1 MSLLPLGDPA
11 GAATSVVAGL
21 AVDRFAQ
28 LPNGRPSVPE
38 DLLAILLLCTLDV
51 DPDAPDPKVVAAKVQ
66 MAKLGF
72 GHRVPLTEP
81 ERLGLHLLTAWRLDR
96 QSPASIRRVLEQ
108 QHRVDQRQLIRSLWQ
123 RCLKLW
129 HRIEQDRATMEQRCE
144 LLAQELTSHLPDGLA
159 LQSHQL
165 EGVLRARE
173 RDFRFLF
180 ADDMGLGKTIEM
192 LACSLLLGDSAFP
205 MLVCSPLSMVGKWR
219 AEALKWMSRRDIEVH
234 NLTRGCGPKKLVE
247 ETRARGKRLVMTG
260 TWSQLVA
267 HEGQIREVKPGLFIG
282 DESHYICGWE
292 SKRTLSAIRC
302 RSSFGAVLLGTGT
315 LMPNGRHI
323 EAYPQLKMVAPDL
336 FAYLKPKSR
345 SEDGLPRGDRPGF
358 LKHFC
363 GPKKVFLGRDS
374 RGRENSATSYKGRSH
389 EVEFGHL
396 LAPVMIRRTKP
407 EVFGEDGLPP
417 KTRYAIPVD
426 ISDAQRM
433 RLARA
438 RDQIKAKIRKRA
450 VDLEKELREEGLP
463 QDRIDQRMKRTLS
476 SEAVTLLSELRIKL
490 GHIKADW
497 SKQRVKELIK
507 EGHKVV
513 VFGWHDEVIRSAAEH
528 YRKAGLSV
536 LLGTGSMTGGKR
548 DRIVAEA
555 EKGTHDVVVLS
566 SAYREG
572 ITLISYDRLIMLER
586 WWIPGHEMQAEDR
599 IYRIGQLREVAIEY
613 PIVPNSYDDAVGD
626 LQVWKEQG
634 QHQAQGSAQE
644 RTYQW
649 LMAA

>member
-21 AVDRFAQ
+21 AMDRFAQ
-28 LPNGRPSVPE
+28 LPNGRPSEPE

-72 GHRVPLTEP
+72 GHRLPLTEP
-81 ERLGLHLLTAWRLDR
+81 ERLGLNLLTAWRLDG
-96 QSPASIRRVLEQ
+96 QSPPAIRRVLDQ
-108 QHRVDQRQLIRSLWQ
+108 QFRTDQRALLRNLWQ
-123 RCLKLW
+123 RCLGLW
-129 HRIEQDRATMEQRCE
+129 GRVEQSRATMEQRCE
-144 LLAQELTSHLPDGLA
+144 ALAQELTHHLPSGLA
-159 LQSHQL
+159 LRPHQL

-192 LACSLLLGDSAFP
+192 LTCALLLGDAAFP
-205 MLVCSPLSMVGKWR
+205 MLVCSPLSMVGKWKS
-219 AEALKWMSRRDIEVH
+219 EALKWMSRRDIVVRK
-234 NLTRGCGPKKLVE
+234 LTKDAGPKQLLE
-247 ETRARGKRLVMTG
+247 DTQGKHLVMMG

-267 HEGQIREVKPGLFIG
+267 HEGEVRAAKPGLFIG

-292 SKRTLSAIRC
+292 SQRTQSAIRC
-302 RSSFGAVLLGTGT
+302 RSSFGSVLLGTGT

-336 FAYLKPKSR
+336 FAYLKPKSH

-363 GPKKVFLGRDS
+363 GPKKVFLGKDDK
-374 RGRENSATSYKGRSH
+374 GREKSATSYKGRSH

-396 LAPVMIRRTKP
+396 IAEVMIRRTKS
-407 EVFGEDGLPP
+407 EVFGDDGLPP
-417 KTRYAIPVD
+417 KTRYVIPVE

-450 VDLEKELREEGLP
+450 VQIEQELRAEGLP
-463 QDRIDQRMKRTLS
+463 QERIDQRVKRTLS

-490 GHIKADW
+490 GRIKADW
-497 SKQRVKELIK
+497 SKQRVKELIS
-507 EGHKVV
+507 EGHKIV
-513 VFGWHDEVIRSAAEH
+513 VFGWHDEVIRAAADH
-528 YRKAGLSV
+528 YRKLGLSV
-536 LLGTGSMTGGKR
+536 LLGTGSMTGNKR

-555 EKGTHDVVVLS
+555 ESGTHDVVVLS

-572 ITLISYDRLIMLER
+572 ITLVSYDRLIMLER

-599 IYRIGQLREVAIEY
+599 IHRIGQLREVAIEY
-613 PIVPNSYDDAVGD
+613 PVIPNSYDDAVGE